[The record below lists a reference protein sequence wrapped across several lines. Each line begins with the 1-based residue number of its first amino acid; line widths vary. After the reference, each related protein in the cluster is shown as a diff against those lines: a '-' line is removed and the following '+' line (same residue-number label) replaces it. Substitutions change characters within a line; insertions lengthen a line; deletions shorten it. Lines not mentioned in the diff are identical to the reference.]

1 MKFVSA
7 DIGGTFTDM
16 VFWDEENNL
25 MKVLKVHST
34 PKNQSIGMMEGMSQ
48 LKVDLPEIAAVVH
61 GTTAATNS
69 IVERN
74 GAVCGLLTT
83 KGFRDILE
91 LRRRTRPHLYGLDG
105 DFSPLIFRDMRL
117 EVDERTYSDGMV
129 LKEVNEKEVEVLAKQ
144 LIKKGAE
151 AVVVCFVHS
160 YVNPSNEKI
169 AEKVLKK
176 VWPNNF
182 IVLSSDVL
190 PEWREFERCSTAAA
204 NAYVQPFIYRY
215 LYSLLETLKDKG
227 YKSDVLMVQSNGGL
241 VGSVVTLRYPINTF
255 LSGPAAGVIAA
266 SYIGKI
272 AGFDKIVSCDMGG
285 TSFDISLIR
294 NGQPI
299 YATEKAIDFGI
310 ATRIPAIDITT
321 IGAGGGSIAWIDGG
335 GMLQVGPQSAGAEP
349 GPVCYKKGGGDPTV
363 TDANLVLGRIGKTLP
378 LGADGRYELD
388 TKAARTAIQKKIGD
402 PLGLDVFQAADAMI
416 KVVNTNMAGAIRNV
430 SISRGYDPTEFVLVA
445 FGGAGPMHANSLMKE
460 VGLLKTVIPYHPGV
474 ASAIGCLITDFRR
487 DFVQTVNKLLDDL
500 ELAEFNRIWVDQMER
515 GRNDLIASR
524 VSFTRVDTIFE
535 AEVCYDGQLHVISVA
550 FTSLPSSK
558 EEIVEQFN
566 KAYAKRFFETLPGVK
581 IRVANLRCTV
591 FGRRPEIDLKVGIPK
606 ETFSLKEAIKEV
618 RPVYFEGTFMDCT
631 VYDRVKIRAGETILG
646 PAIVEERSSTTVVEP
661 GTRIRVD
668 SYHNLIME
676 EV

>member
-16 VFWDEENNL
+16 IFWDEENNL

-34 PKNQSIGMMEGMSQ
+34 PKNQSIGMMEGMNQ
-48 LKVDLPEIAAVVH
+48 LKVNLPEIVAVVH

-91 LRRRTRPHLYGLDG
+91 LRRRTRPHLYGLGG
-105 DFSPLIFRDMRL
+105 DFAPLIFRDMRL

-151 AVVVCFVHS
+151 AVVVCFIHS

-204 NAYVQPFIYRY
+204 NAYVQPLIYRY
-215 LYSLLETLKDKG
+215 LYSLSETLKDKG
-227 YKSDVLMVQSNGGL
+227 YKGDVLMVQSNGGL

-299 YATEKAIDFGI
+299 YATEKTIDFGI

-335 GMLQVGPQSAGAEP
+335 GLLQVGPQSAGAEP

-378 LGADGRYELD
+378 LGAEGKFELD
-388 TKAARTAIQKKIGD
+388 TEAARTAIKEKIGD

-500 ELAEFNRIWVDQMER
+500 ELTEINRIWLDQMSR
-515 GRNDLIASR
+515 GKDDLIASK
-524 VSFTRVDTIFE
+524 VSFTRIDTIFE
-535 AEVCYDGQLHVISVA
+535 AEVCYDGQLYVISVA

-566 KAYAKRFFETLPGVK
+566 NAYTKRFFETLPGVK
-581 IRVANLRCTV
+581 IRAANLRCTV
-591 FGRRPEIDLKVGIPK
+591 FGRRPEIDLKIGIPK
-606 ETFSLKEAIKEV
+606 ETFSPKEAIKEV
-618 RPVYFEGTFMDCT
+618 RPVYFGGSFMDCT
-631 VYDRVKIRAGETILG
+631 VYDRVKIPAGETIFG
-646 PAIVEERSSTTVVEP
+646 PAIVEERSSTIVVEP
-661 GTRIRVD
+661 GTRIHVD

-676 EV
+676 EE

>member
-16 VFWDEENNL
+16 VYWDEENNL
-25 MKVLKVHST
+25 MRVLKVHST

-48 LKVDLPEIAAVVH
+48 LKVDLSEIAAVVH

-105 DFSPLIFRDMRL
+105 DFAPLISRDMRL
-117 EVDERTYSDGMV
+117 EVDERTYSDGAI
-129 LKEVNEKEVEVLAKQ
+129 LKEVDEKEVGVLAKE

-151 AVVVCFVHS
+151 AVVVCFIHS

-215 LYSLLETLKDKG
+215 LYSLLETLQDKG
-227 YKSDVLMVQSNGGL
+227 YKGDVLMVQSNGGL

-272 AGFDKIVSCDMGG
+272 SGFDKIVSCDMGG
-285 TSFDISLIR
+285 TSFDVSLIR

-299 YATEKAIDFGI
+299 YATEKTIDFGI
-310 ATRIPAIDITT
+310 ATRIPAIDIAT

-349 GPVCYKKGGGDPTV
+349 GPVCYKKGGEAPTV

-378 LGADGRYELD
+378 LGAEGKLELD
-388 TKAARTAIQKKIGD
+388 TETAKTAIKEKIGD
-402 PLGLDVFQAADAMI
+402 PLRLDVYQAADAII

-445 FGGAGPMHANSLMKE
+445 FGGAGPMHVNSLMKE
-460 VGLLKTVIPYHPGV
+460 VGLRKAVIPYHPGV

-500 ELAEFNRIWVDQMER
+500 ELIEINRIWLDQMSR
-515 GRNDLIASR
+515 GKDDLVDSK
-524 VSFTRVDTIFE
+524 VSFTRIDTIFE

-558 EEIVEQFN
+558 GEIVEQFN
-566 KAYAKRFFETLPGVK
+566 KAYTERFFETLPGVK

-618 RPVYFEGTFMDCT
+618 RPAYFEGSFMDCT
-631 VYDRVKIRAGETILG
+631 VYDRAKISAGETILG
-646 PAIVEERSSTTVVEP
+646 PAIVEERSSTIVVEP
-661 GTRIRVD
+661 GTRIHVD
-668 SYHNLIME
+668 GYHNLIME